1 MTEPAGIF
9 GRDARVR
16 RRMRGEIRF
25 RVYGIA
31 SIGIALAAL
40 GWLFVSLAL
49 GSAGTFRA
57 THILLDIHFD
67 AALLDPEGTGDPDV
81 TAGSDFQPLAR
92 NALRAI
98 FPEVRDRRE
107 RRALNGLVT
116 SGAPFLL
123 RDMVLEDSS
132 VLGRTVPVWLPASD
146 EADLI
151 VTDAAPDAPPGARRT
166 KTERQA
172 AWLAVLADEG
182 RVKQAIN
189 WRFLTGGDSRE
200 PELAGILVALMGSI
214 FSVLVCVAVSFP
226 VGVLAAIYLQEFARP
241 SRLTTLFEV
250 NINNL
255 AAVPSI
261 IFGLFGLFFFLNVLG
276 LPRSAP
282 LVGGLVLALMT
293 LPTII
298 IASRASLHAVPEA
311 IREGALAIGASKIQA
326 VFHHVV
332 PLALP
337 GMMTGTIL
345 GMARALGETAPL
357 LMIGMVAF
365 IIDVPKSILDPATAL
380 PVQIFLWAD
389 SPERAFADKTAAAI
403 LVLLVFLVVMNAG
416 AIFIRSRFETRL

>member
-1 MTEPAGIF
+1 M
-9 GRDARVR
+9 
-16 RRMRGEIRF
+16 
-25 RVYGIA
+25 
-31 SIGIALAAL
+31 
-40 GWLFVSLAL
+40 
-49 GSAGTFRA
+49 
-57 THILLDIHFD
+57 
-67 AALLDPEGTGDPDV
+67 
-81 TAGSDFQPLAR
+81 
-92 NALRAI
+92 
-98 FPEVRDRRE
+98 
-107 RRALNGLVT
+107 
-116 SGAPFLL
+116 
-123 RDMVLEDSS
+123 
-132 VLGRTVPVWLPASD
+132 
-146 EADLI
+146 
-151 VTDAAPDAPPGARRT
+151 
-166 KTERQA
+166 
-172 AWLAVLADEG
+172 
-182 RVKQAIN
+182 
-189 WRFLTGGDSRE
+189 
-200 PELAGILVALMGSI
+200 
-214 FSVLVCVAVSFP
+214 LVCVAVSFP